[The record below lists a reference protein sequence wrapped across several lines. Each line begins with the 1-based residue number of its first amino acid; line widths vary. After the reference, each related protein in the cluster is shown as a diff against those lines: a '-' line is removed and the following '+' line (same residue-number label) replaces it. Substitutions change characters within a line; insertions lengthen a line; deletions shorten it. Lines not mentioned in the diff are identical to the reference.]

1 MIQFYCLSVFLNL
14 LVGFILFFENSSEQE
29 EEQVSQPEEKVNPDD
44 DISFLDTDY
53 RGVKLPHQKKS
64 VDGMFAKNSV
74 LNDKLFQL
82 VLGILSIFVSIVK
95 LLSAVN
101 GIPFLGDLVPA
112 LAGFLGGSAML
123 FEYYVE
129 KSSANLELPAFFQS
143 VFVEH
148 KKYIGAAC
156 MVAAVVHFI
165 IPGVLFL

>member
-1 MIQFYCLSVFLNL
+1 MIQFYFLSVFLNL
-14 LVGFILFFENSSEQE
+14 LVGFILFFGKSSEQE
-29 EEQVSQPEEKVNPDD
+29 EEPVSQPEEKVDPDD

-64 VDGMFAKNSV
+64 VNGMFSKNSV

-82 VLGILSIFVSIVK
+82 VLGVLSVFVGVVK

-112 LAGFLGGSAML
+112 LAGLLGGAAML

-129 KSSANLELPAFFQS
+129 NSSADLELPAFFQN

-156 MVAAVVHFI
+156 MAAAIVHFI

>member
-1 MIQFYCLSVFLNL
+1 MIQFYFLSVFLNL
-14 LVGFILFFENSSEQE
+14 LVGFILFFGKSPEQE
-29 EEQVSQPEEKVNPDD
+29 EEQKSEPEEKLNPDD

-64 VDGMFAKNSV
+64 VNRMFAKNSV

-82 VLGILSIFVSIVK
+82 VLGVLSIFVAIMK

-101 GIPFLGDLVPA
+101 GIPFLGDIVPA
-112 LAGFLGGSAML
+112 LAGLLGGAAML

-129 KSSANLELPAFFQS
+129 NSSANLELPSFFQNI
-143 VFVEH
+143 FVEH